1 MGSESK
7 ESNKIKLDALDRVE
21 KTMEK
26 TKLTPSQAQGFK
38 ALMQSQENIFLTGGP
53 GTGKSFLI
61 RDYLDAAPDK
71 IPVVASTG
79 IAAILIGGRT
89 FHSFFG
95 LGIMQ
100 GGMEAVV
107 KKALK
112 NSRLRK
118 RLKKSETLVIDEVS
132 MLSAETL
139 DCAERI
145 ACRVR
150 RSTEPWGGIRV
161 IVVGD
166 FAQLPPISRGP
177 EKEWC
182 FLSKAWERSRFKTV
196 VLREVKR
203 TDDADFLEVL
213 EDIRWGKNT
222 ERVQTFLNDRLI
234 SAEEVQSD
242 VPHVFPRRAQTA
254 AFNRARLNEI
264 ESESRFYETE
274 YGGKAI
280 YIDRL
285 KRDAPI
291 PAVLELKKSALVML
305 RMNDPKQRYVNGTV
319 GTIEEMEDECLLVR
333 IKSKTLEI
341 EPFTFTILDD
351 EGEEAAF
358 ASNFPV
364 TLAYANTIHK
374 VQGTTMERCHISMRS
389 LWEPGQA
396 YVALSRARSGA
407 GITLMDWDASSIRA
421 DQRVKAFY
429 ESTQPHS

>member
-1 MGSESK
+1 MLSTE
-7 ESNKIKLDALDRVE
+7 A
-21 KTMEK
+21 TQPMEK

-38 ALMQSQENIFLTGGP
+38 ALMESRENIFLTGGP

-61 RDYLDAAPDK
+61 RDYLDACPDK

-100 GGMEAVV
+100 GGVEAVV

-132 MLSAETL
+132 MLSTETL

-150 RSTEPWGGIRV
+150 KSKEPWGGMRI

-182 FLSKAWERSRFKTV
+182 FLSKAWKRSRFKTV

-203 TDDADFLEVL
+203 TEDADFLEVL

-222 ERVQTFLNDRLI
+222 ERVQTFLM
-234 SAEEVQSD
+234 
-242 VPHVFPRRAQTA
+242 T
-254 AFNRARLNEI
+254 
-264 ESESRFYETE
+264 
-274 YGGKAI
+274 G
-280 YIDRL
+280 
-285 KRDAPI
+285 
-291 PAVLELKKSALVML
+291 
-305 RMNDPKQRYVNGTV
+305 
-319 GTIEEMEDECLLVR
+319 
-333 IKSKTLEI
+333 
-341 EPFTFTILDD
+341 
-351 EGEEAAF
+351 
-358 ASNFPV
+358 
-364 TLAYANTIHK
+364 
-374 VQGTTMERCHISMRS
+374 
-389 LWEPGQA
+389 
-396 YVALSRARSGA
+396 
-407 GITLMDWDASSIRA
+407 
-421 DQRVKAFY
+421 
-429 ESTQPHS
+429 